1 MRIVLKAVAA
11 CIGIAAAVLVLLTGC
26 GPPPPGAE
34 TVNVLD
40 YTYDTMKIL
49 DRFSGDVEGFR
60 RFFTKHMEADRVF
73 EFLKGSR
80 VEIESRAGIDYPGV
94 ILRSLPDNNLVLEQG
109 LYVTE
114 RRNNEALVSLDGETW
129 YSTRNDFDRGIDNFK
144 NYYDYELAYRP
155 AERYLHINYN
165 LSSGFN
171 DEREEVFVPPWRRVK
186 TIEKGMVFKH
196 PDKDKVNYNLKRR
209 IVYIPP
215 GTVVNPNFRFTGN
228 LMKSDKRNGAVEIDI
243 LRDIYLYY
251 KGMRI
256 GISFDN
262 EDWSI
267 KIFSFKIGS
276 LMLVEADKDDH
287 INVLFGLSVVYQE

>member
-1 MRIVLKAVAA
+1 MRIFRKTVTAVILFVA
-11 CIGIAAAVLVLLTGC
+11 GTLLLFSSC
-26 GPPPPGAE
+26 GPPPPGSE

-40 YTYDTMKIL
+40 YTYETMKVL
-49 DRFSGDVEGFR
+49 DKFSGDVEGFR
-60 RFFTKHMEADRVF
+60 TFFTEHMEADRVF

-80 VEIESRAGIDYPGV
+80 IEVESRPGPVYPDV
-94 ILRSLPDNNLVLEQG
+94 ILRSLPDNNLLLEKG

-114 RRNNEALVSLDGETW
+114 RRNNEALVSLDGKNW

-144 NYYDYELAYRP
+144 NYYDYELLYRP
-155 AERYLHINYN
+155 LEQYLHISYN

-171 DEREEVFVPPWRRVK
+171 DTREDVFVPPWRRVE
-186 TIEKGMVFKH
+186 TIKKGMVFKH

-215 GTVVNPNFRFTGN
+215 GTVVDPTFRFAGN
-228 LMKSDKRNGAVEIDI
+228 LMLSEKRGGTIEVDI

-262 EDWSI
+262 KDWSV

-287 INVLFGLSVVYQE
+287 ITVLFGLFVEYRE

>member
-1 MRIVLKAVAA
+1 MRIFRKTVTAVILFVA
-11 CIGIAAAVLVLLTGC
+11 GTLLLFSSC

-40 YTYDTMKIL
+40 YTYDTMKVL
-49 DRFSGDVEGFR
+49 DKFSGDVAGFR
-60 RFFTKHMEADRVF
+60 TFFTEHMEADRVF
-73 EFLKGSR
+73 EFLRGSR
-80 VEIESRAGIDYPGV
+80 VEIESGYGDIYPGV
-94 ILRSLPDNNLVLEQG
+94 ILRSLPDNNLLLEKG

-114 RRNNEALVSLDGETW
+114 RRNNEALVSLDGKTW

-144 NYYDYELAYRP
+144 NYYDYELLYRP
-155 AERYLHINYN
+155 RERYLHITYN

-171 DEREEVFVPPWRRVK
+171 DTRETVFVPPWRRVE
-186 TIEKGMVFKH
+186 TIKKGMVFKH
-196 PDKDKVNYNLKRR
+196 PDKNKVNYDLKRR

-215 GTVVNPNFRFTGN
+215 GTVVDPTFRFAGN
-228 LMKSDKRNGAVEIDI
+228 LMLSEKRGGTIEVDI

-262 EDWSI
+262 VDWSM
-267 KIFSFKIGS
+267 KLFSFKLGS
-276 LMLVEADKDDH
+276 LMLVEADKDNH
-287 INVLFGLSVVYQE
+287 ITVLFGLFAEYLE